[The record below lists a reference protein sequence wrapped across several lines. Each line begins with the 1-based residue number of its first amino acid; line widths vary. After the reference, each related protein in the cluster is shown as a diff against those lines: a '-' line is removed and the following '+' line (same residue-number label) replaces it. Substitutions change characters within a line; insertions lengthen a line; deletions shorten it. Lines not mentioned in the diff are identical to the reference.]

1 MRFAI
6 LPKCTKSLSAMHF
19 GIKEELV
26 ILLKGMLM
34 GSADIIP
41 GVSGG
46 TIALIVGI
54 YERLVNS
61 LKDIPKFLIPLGRR
75 EIGEAWTEFWK
86 IDFAL
91 FIPLALGIGTA
102 FIIGSYIITFL
113 MEDYPAYIYAF
124 FFGLILASVRV
135 VHRRIKDHKIL
146 DMIHALGGFVLAFWI
161 VGLPALKTTP
171 SYWFIFLC
179 GMIAICA
186 MLLPGIS
193 GAFMLLMLGQ
203 YKFMLDALH
212 QARLGYIFSFAAG
225 AVISLIG
232 SSWVLSYLLKKH
244 HGKTMY
250 FLTGLMIGA
259 LRQPFEN
266 VVYAP
271 GMEWNILQILLVT
284 AFAAIGVALVITID
298 RYEKE

>member
-1 MRFAI
+1 MR
-6 LPKCTKSLSAMHF
+6 
-19 GIKEELV
+19 IKEELT
-26 ILLKGMLM
+26 ILLKGILM

-61 LKDIPKFLIPLGRR
+61 LKDIPKFLIPLGKWKLK
-75 EIGEAWTEFWK
+75 EAWQEFWK

-91 FIPLALGIGTA
+91 FIPLGLGISSA
-102 FIIGSYIITFL
+102 FLAGSYVITFL

-135 VHRRIKDHKIL
+135 VHRRIKDHKIF
-146 DMIHALGGFVLAFWI
+146 DMIHALAGLILAFWI
-161 VGLPALKTTP
+161 VGLPVLKITP

-193 GAFMLLMLGQ
+193 GAFMMLMLGQ

-212 QARLGYIFSFAAG
+212 QVRLGYVFSFAAG

-266 VVYAP
+266 VIYAP
-271 GMEWNILQILLVT
+271 GMEWNILQILMVT
-284 AFAAIGVALVITID
+284 AFAAIGVVIVIVID
-298 RYEKE
+298 RYEKV